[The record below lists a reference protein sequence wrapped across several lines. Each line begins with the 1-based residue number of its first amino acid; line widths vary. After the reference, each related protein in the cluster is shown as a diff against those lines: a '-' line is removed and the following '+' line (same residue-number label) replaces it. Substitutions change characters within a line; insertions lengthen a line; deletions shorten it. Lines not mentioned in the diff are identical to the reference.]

1 MPPKV
6 QQLLSEL
13 KKELARIYGERL
25 KGVYLYGSYARGDNQ
40 SGSDVDVMIILAS
53 YQRYGD
59 EIKRTSELNAKL
71 SLDYNLSVSRL
82 FMTEER
88 WKNEDSPLLRNVR
101 AQGQSALRIIHKNFS
116 KNPSMF
122 WKPLKPC

>member
-1 MPPKV
+1 MPINIQK
-6 QQLLSEL
+6 LLDEL
-13 KKELARIYGERL
+13 KKELVRVYGEQL

-40 SGSDVDVMIILAS
+40 PGSDVDVMIVLDS

-59 EIKRTSELNAKL
+59 EIKRTSELNAKI

-88 WKNEDSPLLRNVR
+88 WRHEDSPLLRNVR
-101 AQGQSALRIIHKNFS
+101 AQGQLA
-116 KNPSMF
+116 
-122 WKPLKPC
+122 

>member
-1 MPPKV
+1 MPANIQK
-6 QQLLSEL
+6 LLGEL
-13 KKELARIYGERL
+13 KKELVCMYGEQL
-25 KGVYLYGSYARGDNQ
+25 KGVYLYGSYARGENQ
-40 SGSDVDVMIILAS
+40 PGSDVDVMIVLTS

-88 WKNEDSPLLRNVR
+88 WKHDDSPLLRNVR
-101 AQGQSALRIIHKNFS
+101 AQGQPA
-116 KNPSMF
+116 
-122 WKPLKPC
+122 

>member
-1 MPPKV
+1 MPANIQK
-6 QQLLSEL
+6 LLAEL
-13 KKELARIYGERL
+13 KKELIRIYGERL
-25 KGVYLYGSYARGDNQ
+25 KGVYLYGSYARGENQ
-40 SGSDVDVMIILAS
+40 PGSDVDVMIVLSA

-88 WKNEDSPLLRNVR
+88 WKNDDSPLLRNVR
-101 AQGQSALRIIHKNFS
+101 AQGQPA
-116 KNPSMF
+116 
-122 WKPLKPC
+122 

>member
-1 MPPKV
+1 MPAHIQK
-6 QQLLSEL
+6 LLGELKSEL
-13 KKELARIYGERL
+13 IHMYGERL
-25 KGVYLYGSYARGDNQ
+25 IGVYLYGSCARGENQ
-40 SGSDVDVMIILAS
+40 PGSDVDVMIVLTS

-101 AQGQSALRIIHKNFS
+101 AQGQPA
-116 KNPSMF
+116 
-122 WKPLKPC
+122 